1 MARGR
6 STRSDRARLRR
17 TRCLS
22 ATARPDTLA
31 RVTVWLQLSAGY
43 GPSECAWVVPRLLDA
58 LLAEAEAA
66 GVQAECL
73 DRIAGELPHTLR
85 SAVVE
90 LSEGPCEEFA
100 AGLVGSVLWVGRS
113 PFRPEHKRRNWFVQ
127 VTRVEPPETDAAVAT
142 VRPDELEITAMRSSG
157 AGGQNVNKRSTAVRV
172 RHKPSGLEVVARD
185 ERSQAAN
192 RRAALGR
199 LAWLL
204 RERAQDRRDA
214 GQRAQWD
221 AKGQIERG
229 NPRRVFRGA
238 DFIADR

>member
-1 MARGR
+1 M
-6 STRSDRARLRR
+6 
-17 TRCLS
+17 
-22 ATARPDTLA
+22 
-31 RVTVWLQLSAGY
+31 TVWLQLSAGY

-58 LLAEAEAA
+58 LLAEAAAA
-66 GVQAECL
+66 GVEARCL

-85 SAVVE
+85 SALVE
-90 LSEGPCEEFA
+90 LSEGPAEEFA
-100 AGLVGSVLWVGRS
+100 AGWAGSVLWVGRS
-113 PFRPEHKRRNWFVQ
+113 PFRPEHRRRNWFVQ
-127 VTRVEPPETDAAVAT
+127 VVRVTPPETEAELPAL
-142 VRPDELEITAMRSSG
+142 RPDELEITAMRSSG

-172 RHKPSGLEVVARD
+172 RHVASGVEVVARD

-214 GQRAQWD
+214 GLKAQWD

-229 NPRRVFRGA
+229 NPRRVFRGPEFA
-238 DFIADR
+238 ADR

>member
-1 MARGR
+1 M
-6 STRSDRARLRR
+6 
-17 TRCLS
+17 
-22 ATARPDTLA
+22 
-31 RVTVWLQLSAGY
+31 TVWLQLSAGY

-58 LLAEAEAA
+58 LLAEAAAA
-66 GVQAECL
+66 GVEARCL

-85 SAVVE
+85 SALVE
-90 LSEGPCEEFA
+90 LSEGPAEEFA
-100 AGLVGSVLWVGRS
+100 AGWAGSVLWVGRS
-113 PFRPEHKRRNWFVQ
+113 PFRPEHRRRNWFVQ
-127 VTRVEPPETDAAVAT
+127 VVRVTPPETEAELPAL
-142 VRPDELEITAMRSSG
+142 RPEELEITAMRSSG

-172 RHKPSGLEVVARD
+172 RHVASGVEVVARD

-214 GQRAQWD
+214 GLKAQWD

-229 NPRRVFRGA
+229 NPRRVFRGPEFA
-238 DFIADR
+238 ADR